1 MALAH
6 QHNPIGAMREF
17 VERVS
22 QFDPHPQ
29 VGTAVTVDFRLGAQS
44 ATFELT
50 EYTGRAL
57 CEALHRYYDPADVG
71 PCDRCGRRRLDQNL
85 RCLDCGHVNG
95 VFGQVLLEH
104 AERLRIEEH
113 ELEGTTTRVRA
124 PARE

>member
-22 QFDPHPQ
+22 QFDPDPDRRP
-29 VGTAVTVDFRLGAQS
+29 AVTIDFRLGNETAS
-44 ATFELT
+44 FELT
-50 EYTGRAL
+50 EHTGRAL

-71 PCDRCGRRRLDQNL
+71 PCDRCGKRRLDQNL

-104 AERLRIEEH
+104 AERLR
-113 ELEGTTTRVRA
+113 LEDYQLSAPSPADGQ